1 MSKNVDE
8 RGKNRR
14 DWALMIPLFV
24 VGTIATV
31 VYGVACMAMWA
42 ARIVEGVKR
51 V

>member
-8 RGKNRR
+8 RGK
-14 DWALMIPLFV
+14 
-24 VGTIATV
+24 IATV